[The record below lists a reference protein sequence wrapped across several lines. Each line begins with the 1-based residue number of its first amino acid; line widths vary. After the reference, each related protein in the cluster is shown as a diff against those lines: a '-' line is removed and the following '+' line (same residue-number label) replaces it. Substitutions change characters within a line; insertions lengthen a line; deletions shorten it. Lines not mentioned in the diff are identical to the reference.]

1 MPRYFVSYV
10 MRTAEHDLQ
19 LGNQTV
25 DSPEPITDLDQ
36 IRTAERL
43 IAEDSGSQDVVMMNL
58 VRLD

>member
-1 MPRYFVSYV
+1 
-10 MRTAEHDLQ
+10 MRTADHDLQ